1 MKRHI
6 IAILFVAWAFCLIGL
21 FAIVTFYIDRKRD
34 RLRAEIKDN
43 ITKLFE
49 GQSSG
54 DAFVSN
60 DDGLFFEDYSGQ
72 PVRHYKRISIPK
84 RPGKSSFA
92 AKIDSKIDEKIQDDW
107 YQSYGD
113 LASLYELN
121 WGDKYPNENDEGWNI
136 VRIYCWSD
144 DDDFIQTNTFSLIKL
159 G

>member
-121 WGDKYPNENDEGWNI
+121 GS
-136 VRIYCWSD
+136 SD
-144 DDDFIQTNTFSLIKL
+144 ISSDTAIMKGVKS
-159 G
+159 